1 LHSDTQ
7 TMTARTWLM
16 ETVGAALFLLIVVV
30 LINISIDIYG
40 IFRSA
45 KGRHLLVYGD
55 ERVAK
60 YLLSEKYV
68 PENFDTLLIGS
79 SVSANWNTSGID
91 PWRVYNESI
100 DGGNIV
106 EEKAIADQALSNSH
120 IRAAILIVHPY
131 LTSSHEF
138 QTVRLTPRENL
149 TALGSQSL
157 LDAYKSEVRIKF
169 HLEKQ
174 EFDEF
179 GTDDFGDIPQKMNP
193 HLLKLMAPGTE
204 FSIDGPAMASY
215 RTLVDELHASNIQ
228 IIYVIP
234 PLLQSIYLSKAGA
247 FAIYSQAAL
256 ENKRE
261 GDRVIDFT
269 SDEFVDFRS
278 NPGNFKDGV
287 HLTNESA
294 QEVVT
299 IINARVNQWIQNG
312 LLLGKPTRQPGL
324 LPPTGVGPRLP

>member
-1 LHSDTQ
+1 LHSDAQ

-16 ETVGAALFLLIVVV
+16 ETVGATLFLLVAVV
-30 LINISIDIYG
+30 LLNMSIDIYG

-45 KGRHLLVYGD
+45 KGRHLSVYGD
-55 ERVAK
+55 ERIAK

-68 PENFDTLLIGS
+68 PENFDTLLVGS

-91 PWRVYNESI
+91 ALRVYNESL

-138 QTVRLTPRENL
+138 ETVRLTPRENL
-149 TALGSQSL
+149 AALGSQSL
-157 LDAYKSEVRIKF
+157 LDAYKSEVRVKF

-193 HLLKLMAPGTE
+193 HLKKLMAPGTE
-204 FSIDGPAMASY
+204 FSIDGPAMAGY
-215 RTLVDELHASNIQ
+215 RALVDELHSSNIQ

-234 PLLQSIYLSKAGA
+234 PVLESIYFSKAGA
-247 FAIYSQAAL
+247 FANYSHTVM

-287 HLTNESA
+287 HLTNQSA
-294 QEVVT
+294 QEVVA
-299 IINARVNQWIQNG
+299 IINDRVNQWIQNG
-312 LLLGKPTRQPGL
+312 QLPGKFTRQPES
-324 LPPTGVGPRLP
+324 LPPTGVGPPFP